1 MSKAEKL
8 ILIANCGNESYR
20 RPHQIL
26 IQLRALKSMNRNFN
40 LIIKPN
46 ASVKFKRYTLD
57 MNNLF
62 ESHLLR
68 KSAAKLWPLLA
79 HNNL

>member
-1 MSKAEKL
+1 M
-8 ILIANCGNESYR
+8 R
-20 RPHQIL
+20 
-26 IQLRALKSMNRNFN
+26 
-40 LIIKPN
+40 
-46 ASVKFKRYTLD
+46 VKFKRYTLD